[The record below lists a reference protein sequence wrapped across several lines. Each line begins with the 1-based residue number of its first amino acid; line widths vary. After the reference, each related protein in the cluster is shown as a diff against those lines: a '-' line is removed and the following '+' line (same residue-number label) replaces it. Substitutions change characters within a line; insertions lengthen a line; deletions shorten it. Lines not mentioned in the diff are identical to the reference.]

1 MDNPM
6 DDEPTPSTSRQHNDE
21 EDAAELRSS
30 RLSSESTSSVD
41 FSRFKSPTPSESS
54 PPPPPPPEKLELVLA
69 NELIEV
75 PSKLFRDEEF
85 FRSVVTKEAF
95 YSLSEGARSRLI
107 KHLPPEMAANMDD
120 ALDFILSKE
129 KSTGFLPPLTTVYNR
144 FEGKR
149 SIAATFIASIPA
161 GYYSPAHAADST
173 QLRDFHKV
181 LYYHFIRNHNMQ
193 LLRKLV
199 LNRHQILENASTAG
213 PTEPIVPKIR
223 QSKRKFLQEKKL
235 RKRSSKRVALMLAH
249 TREVVG
255 APDDRSSDE
264 SGTEDTKVPLPIS
277 ESDRESTLFNPKV
290 GRSDLDLHQPME
302 LPSAQQLL
310 RQYKKLR
317 EVNPE
322 CPSLDL
328 NGIVL
333 EEAYER
339 AGLSFV
345 AEKNFARQRL
355 RQLLDEPGGSQ
366 TISTPASQS
375 AKAESPMVDV
385 EQL

>member
-1 MDNPM
+1 MDSLMN
-6 DDEPTPSTSRQHNDE
+6 DEPTPSTSRQHNDE
-21 EDAAELRSS
+21 EDVGELRSG
-30 RLSSESTSSVD
+30 RLSSESSSSVD

-107 KHLPPEMAANMDD
+107 KHLPSEMAANMDD
-120 ALDFILSKE
+120 ALDFILSKD
-129 KSTGFLPPLTTVYNR
+129 KSTGFLPLLTTVYNR
-144 FEGKR
+144 FEGKLA
-149 SIAATFIASIPA
+149 I
-161 GYYSPAHAADST
+161 
-173 QLRDFHKV
+173 V

-264 SGTEDTKVPLPIS
+264 SGTEDTKVPLSIN

-310 RQYKKLR
+310 RQYRKLR
-317 EVNPE
+317 EVNPD

>member
-1 MDNPM
+1 MDNLM

-120 ALDFILSKE
+120 ALDFIFSKN

-149 SIAATFIASIPA
+149 RLFIS

-213 PTEPIVPKIR
+213 PTEPIVPKVR

-255 APDDRSSDE
+255 APDERSSDE
-264 SGTEDTKVPLPIS
+264 SGTEDTKVPLPIG

-310 RQYKKLR
+310 RQYRKLR
-317 EVNPE
+317 EE